1 MLKLI
6 LIIALSPGEI
16 YNCIPIHYGK
26 IAIVLIVYM
35 LSTILHID
43 SVKSPFMNTSIPRG
57 RPIKSTLCI
66 LDVGLCK
73 WYVGKMCCWMCI
85 LNKDKGPLCRS
96 ESGCKRWKGGGQT
109 NKIIRQVLLTLGLEL
124 TPRYRIC
131 TVWKIYR

>member
-26 IAIVLIVYM
+26 IAIVLIVYINM
-35 LSTILHID
+35 LSTILYID
-43 SVKSPFMNTSIPRG
+43 SVKSPCMNTCIPGG

-73 WYVGKMCCWMCI
+73 
-85 LNKDKGPLCRS
+85 
-96 ESGCKRWKGGGQT
+96 
-109 NKIIRQVLLTLGLEL
+109 
-124 TPRYRIC
+124 
-131 TVWKIYR
+131 